1 MAMVVKNNMTA
12 LNTLNTLNKNS
23 SALSKSLQK
32 VSSGMKINSAADDAS
47 GYAISERMRVQIR
60 SLDQANQNTQNGS
73 SMMKVAE
80 GAVSSTVEILKTLKE
95 KAVNAANDSNTD
107 SDRQTIQKE
116 LDQSIDQIN
125 DNANVTFNGK
135 YLVDGSKNSLGK
147 ATYTALSN
155 QNLSEDTKA
164 DTKLTKLE
172 ARSGDSLE
180 IHDTD
185 KVTVSYVQ
193 GGKTYS
199 TTFQVGDKTLQDIFA
214 AAEDIDKDNQIFATN
229 DNAAVKAAGGAQG
242 ISSAS
247 AESKAI
253 EYLKGQLSNGDG
265 VDGNI
270 VAKSNTAAN
279 GGVANGTANILGSDG
294 ANDLATKG
302 FKDGNGFAYGAGD
315 LYNNVINA
323 DKELAK
329 AESAMGE
336 YDPADATKNKGTAG
350 TLGAALEK
358 AGIAWDGKAATLD
371 TSDMEAKLKAAY
383 EVPTNAGLKEAVAAY
398 REDVADF
405 NTAKNNMS
413 NSVKAYE
420 DATKQLA
427 ALETQNKVNT
437 AQASADALRGAL
449 ETAMG
454 VGIDA
459 ATKIDYTTVTK
470 VDSTTGAITGT
481 ATGAQDKTA
490 ANAAT
495 MKEEFA
501 KAVDM
506 IASDVLNG
514 TLTAANGK
522 TALKNLTGKY
532 LGGTDGQAK
541 IIQDNAFDSY
551 IDALDSVKTAKT
563 NVGTVADDLKAAQE
577 NVVSKFTAPALMT
590 GSNVGVNSADEVVT
604 TASGQ
609 NAITI
614 TANNA
619 GIGGQISGLNIS
631 VSDAQGNVKK
641 SANAALD
648 AFEETVRAQNKSDDN
663 AISLQVG
670 AKANQSIKVGL
681 TDMRAEAL
689 GLQGADGTKL
699 NISNQ
704 AKANAAIN
712 VLDNAIQKALDQQT
726 TIGSVESRLEYTSTN
741 LTTASENVQSSE
753 STIRDADMAKEM
765 TNYTKNNVLLQAAQ
779 SMLAQANQSSS
790 NVLSLLQ

>member
-12 LNTLNTLNKNS
+12 INTLNTLNKNS

-135 YLVDGSKNSLGK
+135 YLVDGSKNTKGN

-155 QNLSEDTKA
+155 QNLSKDTKA
-164 DTKLTKLE
+164 TTKLTDLA
-172 ARSGDSLE
+172 ARNGDSLE
-180 IHDTD
+180 IRDTD

-199 TTFQVGDKTLQDIFA
+199 TTFQVKDEKTGAVATLQDIFNKAEEIDETSNIFANASNKSIKSAQEKDGATVSTITDVEAKALSDAYIKANGKFKESDKALGALDDKNSYAGKFKDQVDAYNQAVSQLVALGVKDDAGLQTIAVDSNINKSAEYLDALASSDSYKKVATAVADNANYADLSTQFTA
-214 AAEDIDKDNQIFATN
+214 AAGKTSVADIKGAITDTGA
-229 DNAAVKAAGGAQG
+229 AGVAVKAAIDAWAAAGDDVATVKDKLAKV
-242 ISSAS
+242 AS
-247 AESKAI
+247 AYTDLRTAR
-253 EYLKGQLSNGDG
+253 DG
-265 VDGNI
+265 VKDGI
-270 VAKSNTAAN
+270 VAEGIAAD
-279 GGVANGTANILGSDG
+279 GTAV
-294 ANDLATKG
+294 A
-302 FKDGNGFAYGAGD
+302 
-315 LYNNVINA
+315 
-323 DKELAK
+323 
-329 AESAMGE
+329 
-336 YDPADATKNKGTAG
+336 
-350 TLGAALEK
+350 
-358 AGIAWDGKAATLD
+358 GKAYD
-371 TSDMEAKLKAAY
+371 TYKKD
-383 EVPTNAGLKEAVAAY
+383 
-398 REDVADF
+398 
-405 NTAKNNMS
+405 
-413 NSVKAYE
+413 
-420 DATKQLA
+420 
-427 ALETQNKVNT
+427 ET
-437 AQASADALRGAL
+437 S
-449 ETAMG
+449 
-454 VGIDA
+454 
-459 ATKIDYTTVTK
+459 
-470 VDSTTGAITGT
+470 
-481 ATGAQDKTA
+481 
-490 ANAAT
+490 
-495 MKEEFA
+495 
-501 KAVDM
+501 
-506 IASDVLNG
+506 
-514 TLTAANGK
+514 
-522 TALKNLTGKY
+522 
-532 LGGTDGQAK
+532 
-541 IIQDNAFDSY
+541 FD
-551 IDALDSVKTAKT
+551 TAKT
-563 NVGTVADDLKAAQE
+563 NYYTQAGPKLLEGET
-577 NVVSKFTAPALMT
+577 
-590 GSNVGVNSADEVVT
+590 VGVAASNDTVG
-604 TASGQ
+604 TASGE

-614 TANNA
+614 TANKE

-631 VSDAQGNVKK
+631 VSDSQGNVKK

-648 AFEETVRAQNKSDDN
+648 AFEETIRAQNKSDDN

-699 NISNQ
+699 NISTQN
-704 AKANAAIN
+704 KANAAIN

-726 TIGSVESRLEYTSTN
+726 TIGSVESRLEYTSSN
-741 LTTASENVQSSE
+741 LTTASENVQASE

>member
-12 LNTLNTLNKNS
+12 INTLNTLNKNS

-135 YLVDGSKNSLGK
+135 YLVDGSKNSKGN
-147 ATYTALSN
+147 ATYTVLTN
-155 QNLSEDTKA
+155 QSLDRGTKA
-164 DTKLTKLE
+164 TDALTDLKS
-172 ARSGDSLE
+172 RSGDSLE
-180 IHDTD
+180 ISSTD

-193 GGKTYS
+193 AGKTYT
-199 TTFQVGDKTLQDIFA
+199 TTFNVAYKDKTGADAIHTLQDIFTAAENIDDKSNIFADATNVSVEASMGKDAATAAKA
-214 AAEDIDKDNQIFATN
+214 AAKTADTTVFGD
-229 DNAAVKAAGGAQG
+229 AAA
-242 ISSAS
+242 
-247 AESKAI
+247 KAI
-253 EYLKGQLSNGDG
+253 NGDG
-265 VDGNI
+265 ADKPTMSYPPVFSD
-270 VAKSNTAAN
+270 VAAN
-279 GGVANGTANILGSDG
+279 KGNFIADDGTTKVAIDGTA
-294 ANDLATKG
+294 K
-302 FKDGNGFAYGAGD
+302 
-315 LYNNVINA
+315 
-323 DKELAK
+323 
-329 AESAMGE
+329 
-336 YDPADATKNKGTAG
+336 
-350 TLGAALEK
+350 AALEK
-358 AGIAWDGKAATLD
+358 ATDAAAKAVAKWNEAQTDDSKKIDTSELSKYWTIDKTNGKAAD
-371 TSDMEAKLKAAY
+371 NDAANMKA
-383 EVPTNAGLKEAVAAY
+383 
-398 REDVADF
+398 
-405 NTAKNNMS
+405 
-413 NSVKAYE
+413 
-420 DATKQLA
+420 LA
-427 ALETQNKVNT
+427 ALASDSIASE
-437 AQASADALRGAL
+437 SADADIKAAVDAYKTYAADLNASLGSHISVVDSS
-449 ETAMG
+449 T

-459 ATKIDYTTVTK
+459 AGDK
-470 VDSTTGAITGT
+470 VD
-481 ATGAQDKTA
+481 
-490 ANAAT
+490 
-495 MKEEFA
+495 
-501 KAVDM
+501 
-506 IASDVLNG
+506 
-514 TLTAANGK
+514 
-522 TALKNLTGKY
+522 
-532 LGGTDGQAK
+532 
-541 IIQDNAFDSY
+541 
-551 IDALDSVKTAKT
+551 
-563 NVGTVADDLKAAQE
+563 
-577 NVVSKFTAPALMT
+577 
-590 GSNVGVNSADEVVT
+590 
-604 TASGQ
+604 TASGEKG
-609 NAITI
+609 ISI
-614 TANNA
+614 TANKS

-631 VSDAQGNVKK
+631 ISDSKGNVKK

-648 AFEETVRAQNKSDDN
+648 AFEETIRAQNKSDDN

-699 NISNQ
+699 NISTQ
-704 AKANAAIN
+704 TKANAAIN

-741 LTTASENVQSSE
+741 LTTASENVQASE